1 MTTTVDSARGR
12 LSPPVLLLIA
22 AALGSA
28 ALLAALQSHF
38 TFFLD
43 EWDLLLHRR
52 GFSADAFLRPHNE
65 HIIVAPAIVY
75 KAIQGTLG
83 MESPA
88 PYQAIAIA
96 TFVASAVLLFVWV
109 RRRIGEWPA
118 LLAAVLILFLGAAYE
133 DLLSAFQIG
142 YFGSMA
148 FGLAALLALEDP
160 GRRNDL
166 IACAG
171 LVIAC
176 SFSSVGLPFAVG
188 AAVVIATEPGRLR
201 RIWIVA
207 VPVALFAL
215 WWIGWGSEADSTI
228 TFESI
233 AEAPGYV
240 LAGLANGISA
250 LLGLAPSSGTFEG
263 GALGWGRPL
272 LLVAAALVA
281 WRAHR
286 LGGGSRWL
294 WAAAAMLLTFWV
306 LAAVNAALFRPPTS
320 ARYTYVGGVFTL
332 MIAAELLRGV
342 RLSRSALVAGFAI
355 GALAIG
361 ANLITLR
368 DGYRTLEQLT
378 SNERGGLTAIE
389 LARDTVAADFLLTQQ
404 NSDAPFFDYVD
415 ASSYLS
421 AVDAFGSPAY
431 TEEELLAA
439 DESDRIAA
447 DKAISEAL
455 RLGLEPAPRA
465 CPPAGADVPATTAVE
480 VGPGTVAIRAGPD
493 GATVRARRFAAGSYP
508 VELGRLDPGR
518 SAVLTIPRDRAATT
532 WKLELA
538 GAEACPPA

>member
-1 MTTTVDSARGR
+1 MTTAVDTGRGR
-12 LSPPVLLLIA
+12 LSPAVLLLIA

-52 GFSADAFLRPHNE
+52 GLGADAFLRPHNE

-75 KAIQGTLG
+75 KAIQATLG
-83 MESPA
+83 MDSPA

-118 LLAAVLILFLGAAYE
+118 LLAAILVLFLGAAYE

-148 FGLAALLALEDP
+148 FGLAALLALERP
-160 GRRNDL
+160 SRRNDL
-166 IACAG
+166 LACAA

-176 SFSSVGLPFAVG
+176 SFSSVGLPFVVG
-188 AAVVIATEPGRLR
+188 AAVVILAEPR
-201 RIWIVA
+201 RRQRVWILA
-207 VPVALFAL
+207 VPVVLFAL

-233 AEAPGYV
+233 AGAPGYV
-240 LAGLANGISA
+240 LAGLANGLSA
-250 LLGLAPSSGTFEG
+250 LLGLAPSGEG
-263 GALGWGRPL
+263 LQGGGLDWGRPL

-281 WRAHR
+281 WRAYALR
-286 LGGGSRWL
+286 GGSRWL
-294 WAAAAMLLTFWV
+294 WAAAAMLLAFWV
-306 LAAVNAALFRPPTS
+306 LAAVNAALFRPPT
-320 ARYTYVGGVFTL
+320 APRYTYIGAVFTL
-332 MIAAELLRGV
+332 MIVAELLRGV

-355 GALAIG
+355 AALAIG

-368 DGYRTLEQLT
+368 DGYRTLKQLT
-378 SNERGGLTAIE
+378 ANERAGLTAIE
-389 LARDTVAADFLLTQQ
+389 LARDTVAPGFLLTQQ

-415 ASSYLS
+415 AGSYLS

-431 TEEELLAA
+431 TEPELLAA
-439 DESDRIAA
+439 DENVRVAG

-455 RLGLEPAPRA
+455 RLELAPAPAA
-465 CPPAGADVPATTAVE
+465 CPPPGGDAAEISAVE
-480 VGPGTVAIRAGPD
+480 LGPGAVTVRAGPG
-493 GATVRARRFAAGSYP
+493 GATVRARRFAAESYP
-508 VELGRLDPGR
+508 VELGRVAPGR
-518 SAVLTIPRDRAATT
+518 SAVLSIPQDRATTT

-538 GAEACPPA
+538 GARLCPPS